1 MSSRPCSEE
10 RVINI
15 QLGGCGLAKSSRK
28 REEQRDLYI
37 GTIMRQITPAVR
49 TASFAGYARIFVM
62 LGIKRK
68 KKEIKN
74 KIKQNKRECNEAT
87 REEKEISLAQFS
99 SCARRDSPTRFQLI
113 SESRR
118 K

>member
-49 TASFAGYARIFVM
+49 TASLAGYARIFVT

-68 KKEIKN
+68 KKKGN
-74 KIKQNKRECNEAT
+74 RTKGNAT
-87 REEKEISLAQFS
+87 R
-99 SCARRDSPTRFQLI
+99 RHG
-113 SESRR
+113 RR
-118 K
+118 KKFR

>member
-49 TASFAGYARIFVM
+49 TASLAGYARIFVT

-68 KKEIKN
+68 KKK
-74 KIKQNKRECNEAT
+74 KRKQNKRECNEAT